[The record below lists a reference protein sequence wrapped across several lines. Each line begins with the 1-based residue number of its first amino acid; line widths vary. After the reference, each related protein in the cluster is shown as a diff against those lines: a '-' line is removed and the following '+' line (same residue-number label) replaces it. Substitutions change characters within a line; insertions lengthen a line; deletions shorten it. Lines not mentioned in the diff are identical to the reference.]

1 MPGRCFSWTKSL
13 SFKALSSN
21 SKSSDSANICRDDSQ
36 SGSFSSIALK
46 GGDSSSSIKRSRTS
60 SCGCTASMVSRC
72 SPPMIPNLRDVIIH
86 GSSKLLL
93 LQSSKAQSA
102 ASTASSSSSPRKS
115 DSYIHQSQTG
125 EYYYRAP
132 LKSKHAAGN
141 NNHHKL
147 QLHQLVDGAGSS
159 KGLGSGNNMC
169 LVRGC
174 CECSMQASCSQISP
188 ELVADQ
194 SFPTIRGS
202 ATSTLIH
209 SVGALHGS
217 TSPKCVC
224 TKCGEAFHKPEAL
237 ELHQISRHA
246 VSQLGSGNSSLNV
259 VEIIF
264 RTSWL
269 TKETPCGKIE
279 RILKIDNTQRA
290 ISEFEKYRNK
300 VKERH
305 AAGTSTTSDL
315 FLKNKTSTST
325 TTSHDILHDE
335 RCLADGNELLRFF
348 ATSLSCSLGANSS
361 SSSLCSMK
369 TCNVCSVIRWG
380 FGNSNK
386 KQAGGGS
393 GNQQQQQQLGIYTT
407 ATSGKAHQLQ
417 ISQLEEKENRT
428 PVAASL
434 RHGKKHAMLVCRVIA
449 GRIQKLAAGEKMPP
463 FMSLLPLGYDSVATD
478 CGPTANLDE
487 VTVFDPK
494 AVLPCFV
501 VIYTI

>member
-46 GGDSSSSIKRSRTS
+46 GGDSSSSTKRSRTS

-141 NNHHKL
+141 NNNNNHKL
-147 QLHQLVDGAGSS
+147 QLHQLVEGARSS

-224 TKCGEAFHKPEAL
+224 TKCGEAFHKLEAL

-246 VSQLGSGNSSLNV
+246 GESADLCNLPMSFVTHKRSS
-259 VEIIF
+259 
-264 RTSWL
+264 
-269 TKETPCGKIE
+269 
-279 RILKIDNTQRA
+279 RIQ
-290 ISEFEKYRNK
+290 
-300 VKERH
+300 
-305 AAGTSTTSDL
+305 
-315 FLKNKTSTST
+315 
-325 TTSHDILHDE
+325 
-335 RCLADGNELLRFF
+335 
-348 ATSLSCSLGANSS
+348 
-361 SSSLCSMK
+361 
-369 TCNVCSVIRWG
+369 
-380 FGNSNK
+380 
-386 KQAGGGS
+386 
-393 GNQQQQQQLGIYTT
+393 
-407 ATSGKAHQLQ
+407 
-417 ISQLEEKENRT
+417 
-428 PVAASL
+428 VAAAS
-434 RHGKKHAMLVCRVIA
+434 
-449 GRIQKLAAGEKMPP
+449 
-463 FMSLLPLGYDSVATD
+463 
-478 CGPTANLDE
+478 
-487 VTVFDPK
+487 
-494 AVLPCFV
+494 
-501 VIYTI
+501 

>member
-1 MPGRCFSWTKSL
+1 MSMGPWLIDCPELRKSDQEQLAKRLLYLLKLLSGRSAAAAAASSVWNSHTMPGRCFSWTKSL

-46 GGDSSSSIKRSRTS
+46 GGDSSSSTKRSRTS

-102 ASTASSSSSPRKS
+102 VSTASSSSSPRKS

-141 NNHHKL
+141 NNNHKL
-147 QLHQLVDGAGSS
+147 QLRQLVEGAGSS
-159 KGLGSGNNMC
+159 KGFGSGNNMC

-202 ATSTLIH
+202 ATSLIH

-224 TKCGEAFHKPEAL
+224 TKCGEAFYKPEAL

-246 VSQLGSGNSSLNV
+246 GES
-259 VEIIF
+259 
-264 RTSWL
+264 
-269 TKETPCGKIE
+269 
-279 RILKIDNTQRA
+279 
-290 ISEFEKYRNK
+290 
-300 VKERH
+300 
-305 AAGTSTTSDL
+305 
-315 FLKNKTSTST
+315 
-325 TTSHDILHDE
+325 
-335 RCLADGNELLRFF
+335 
-348 ATSLSCSLGANSS
+348 
-361 SSSLCSMK
+361 
-369 TCNVCSVIRWG
+369 
-380 FGNSNK
+380 
-386 KQAGGGS
+386 
-393 GNQQQQQQLGIYTT
+393 
-407 ATSGKAHQLQ
+407 Q
-417 ISQLEEKENRT
+417 ISATCPWASWPTRDHRGSRLLQL
-428 PVAASL
+428 AS
-434 RHGKKHAMLVCRVIA
+434 
-449 GRIQKLAAGEKMPP
+449 
-463 FMSLLPLGYDSVATD
+463 
-478 CGPTANLDE
+478 
-487 VTVFDPK
+487 
-494 AVLPCFV
+494 
-501 VIYTI
+501 